1 MVMEKAGKRSWLTV
15 DIRQMQCLIE
25 VARLKSFTK
34 AADALYITQPSI
46 SKTIKGM
53 EEELGVVLFDRVG
66 KRVELTDA
74 GQLIVAQAQQIVASF
89 QNLTAE
95 LDDLR
100 NLKRGHI
107 RIGLPPMVGSSF
119 FPRVI
124 GQFHQRYPEITIQL
138 FEDGAKKVESDVAD
152 GLLEVGVVVL
162 PTVQEGLSSF
172 PFVEEKLKLVVPTD
186 HPLADRKRVELHE
199 LAEEGFVLFRED
211 FTLHDRII
219 GECKKAG
226 FQPRVIYESSQWD
239 LISEMVAVGLGI
251 TLLPETICREIDEER
266 VRILSL
272 IHPVIP
278 WKLGLVWREDRYL
291 SFATREW
298 IRFAQEVLSSPSN
311 GSGEMRWSKKP

>member
-1 MVMEKAGKRSWLTV
+1 M
-15 DIRQMQCLIE
+15 DIRQMQYLIE
-25 VARLKSFTK
+25 VARHRSFTK
-34 AADALYITQPSI
+34 AADSLFITQPTI

-66 KRVELTDA
+66 KKVELTDA
-74 GQLIVAQAQQIVASF
+74 GQLILAKAQQIVASF

-100 NLKRGHI
+100 NLKQGHI
-107 RIGLPPMVGSSF
+107 RIGLPPMVGASF

-152 GLLEVGVVVL
+152 GLLEVGVAVL
-162 PTVQEGLSSF
+162 PTAQESLQNF
-172 PFVEEKLKLVVPTD
+172 PFVEEKLKLIVPLS
-186 HPLADRKRVELHE
+186 HRLADRNQVDLQE
-199 LAEEGFVLFRED
+199 LAEDDFVLFRQD

-219 GECKKAG
+219 GECGKLG
-226 FQPRVIYESSQWD
+226 FVPHVIYESSQWD

-251 TLLPETICREIDEER
+251 TLLPETICREIDQER

-272 IHPVIP
+272 VNPVIP
-278 WKLGLVWREDRYL
+278 WKLGIIWREDRYL

-298 IRFAQEVLSSPSN
+298 IRFAQEVLSTQKVEDHAN
-311 GSGEMRWSKKP
+311 